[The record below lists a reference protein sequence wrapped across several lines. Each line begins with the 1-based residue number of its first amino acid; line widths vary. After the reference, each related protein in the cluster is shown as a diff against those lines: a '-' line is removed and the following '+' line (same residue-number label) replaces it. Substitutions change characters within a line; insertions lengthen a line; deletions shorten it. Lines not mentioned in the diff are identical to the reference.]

1 VLIGC
6 SYRRRGGGGGEASN
20 KAPAVTA
27 PAVTVSAVT
36 VSASDTSLPVSATS
50 NEKEAKRI
58 DDGVSAVSTEKISTG
73 GGGRHEMSASG
84 AAGEEMWEP
93 ISSKE
98 EDVFEE
104 ENCDDADGHMK
115 KKSRT

>member
-20 KAPAVTA
+20 KA
-27 PAVTVSAVT
+27 AVT
-36 VSASDTSLPVSATS
+36 VSASDTLLPVSATS
-50 NEKEAKRI
+50 TDKEAKRI

-73 GGGRHEMSASG
+73 GESRHEMSASG
-84 AAGEEMWEP
+84 AAEEEMWEP

-104 ENCDDADGHMK
+104 ENSDDADGHIK